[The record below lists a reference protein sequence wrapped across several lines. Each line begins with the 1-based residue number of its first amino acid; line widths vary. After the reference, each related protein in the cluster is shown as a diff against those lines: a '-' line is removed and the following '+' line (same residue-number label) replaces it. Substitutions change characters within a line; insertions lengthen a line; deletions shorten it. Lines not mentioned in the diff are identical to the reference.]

1 MDQLNVGLI
10 GYGLIGRALEA
21 GLTKAGHKVII
32 FDNAQLSGVSGVI
45 DMDVT
50 SSASVSKA
58 IETIK
63 DKKIKIDAIINC
75 SYPRTPTYGRKLED
89 VTAESFNENVSCHLG
104 GYFNVMQQ
112 FGFYFK
118 SVGGGSIISF
128 SSIYGVVAPRF
139 DIYEGQ
145 RFSMPV
151 EYAAVKS
158 AIVHL
163 SKYMAKYFKE
173 TNVRYNVISPGGVFS
188 GHDPSFVE
196 AFGKYSLSQRGGM
209 LMPEDLVSAAL
220 FLVSDASKFVNG
232 QNIVV
237 DDGWSL

>member
-1 MDQLNVGLI
+1 MSQLNVGLI
-10 GYGLIGRALEA
+10 GYGLIGKALEA
-21 GLTKAGHKVII
+21 GLVKAGHKVTI
-32 FDNAQLSGVSGVI
+32 FDSVKQENKNIIEL
-45 DMDVT
+45 DVT
-50 SSASVSKA
+50 SAQSLSQA
-58 IETIK
+58 IEHLK
-63 DKKIKIDAIINC
+63 NNKIKLDAVINC
-75 SYPRTPTYGRKLED
+75 SYPRTPSYGKKLED
-89 VTAESFNENVSCHLG
+89 VTVESFNENVVCHLG

-118 SVGGGSIISF
+118 TVGGGSVISF

-139 DIYEGQ
+139 EIYEDQ
-145 RFSMPV
+145 KFSMPV

-163 SKYMAKYFKE
+163 NKYMAKYFKE
-173 TNVRYNVISPGGVFS
+173 TDVRYNIISPGGVFS
-188 GHDPSFVE
+188 GHDKSFVD
-196 AFGKYSLSQRGGM
+196 AFGEYSLSQRGGM

-220 FLVSDASKFVNG
+220 FLVSDASKYVNG